1 LSGAEYPTIYR
12 KLPLPIEQF
21 KMSSKIVKAAGAQP
35 DELEL
40 SVAQELLNL
49 EVRGDCSFYLLA

>member
-1 LSGAEYPTIYR
+1 
-12 KLPLPIEQF
+12 
-21 KMSSKIVKAAGAQP
+21 MSSKIVKAAGAQP

-49 EVRGDCSFYLLA
+49 EVR